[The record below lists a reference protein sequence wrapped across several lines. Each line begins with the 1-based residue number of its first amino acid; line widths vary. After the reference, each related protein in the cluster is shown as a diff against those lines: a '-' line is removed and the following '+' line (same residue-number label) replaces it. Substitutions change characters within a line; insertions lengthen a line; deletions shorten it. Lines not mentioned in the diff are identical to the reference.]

1 MPILYRYL
9 VQNFLQSL
17 VIFYITFAG
26 LYVVIDAF
34 GNLEEF
40 INHASKAGGLFVL
53 LAKYYGPRTLVI
65 FDRTS
70 GVLTLIAAMFTLT
83 ALERHN
89 ELTALYA
96 AGISRGRL
104 AKPMIICV
112 IFVSLLAVAN
122 REFLLPRFRDEL
134 SRNAQD
140 FAGERGRVVKPQYD
154 AMTDVYF
161 NGRFVF
167 LGERKLDK
175 THLRLPS
182 TLAAYGT
189 LLVAD
194 HAINEAATAE
204 HPAGWHLKR
213 VSQPNDLSHCDSVKF
228 GEKPTLLFPKDHPW
242 LKPDECFLVSDVRIE
257 QLANGNFQRLAS
269 TTEMI
274 AALRNPSS
282 DFGPDLRVSVH
293 SRIVQPLLEIALL
306 FLGLPFVLGRDNR
319 NIFVAMGMCAGIVAG
334 FFLVMLTCHGLGN
347 NCLISPAL
355 AAWAP
360 LAICTPIAMVLS
372 EPLRE

>member
-1 MPILYRYL
+1 MPLLYRYL
-9 VQNFLQSL
+9 IRNFAQSL

-40 INHASKAGGLFVL
+40 IAHSGKAGGLFVL
-53 LAKYYGPRTLVI
+53 LANYYGPRTLVI

-96 AGISRGRL
+96 AGVSRGRL
-104 AKPMIICV
+104 AKPMIASV
-112 IFVSLLAVAN
+112 IVVSLLAAAN
-122 REFLLPRFRDEL
+122 RELLLPLFRDDL

-154 AMTDVYF
+154 GQTDVYL
-161 NGRFVF
+161 NGRLVF
-167 LGERKLDK
+167 LGEKKLHK
-175 THLRLPS
+175 PQFRLPS
-182 TLAAYGT
+182 ALAAYGT

-194 HAINEAATAE
+194 DAINTAADGQR
-204 HPAGWHLKR
+204 PAGWLFQK
-213 VSQPNDLSHCDSVKF
+213 VSQPSDLAQCDSINF

-242 LKPDECFLVSDVRIE
+242 LKPDECFLASDVRIE
-257 QLANGNFQRLAS
+257 QLADGNFQRLAS
-269 TTEMI
+269 TGEMI

-282 DFGPDLRVSVH
+282 DYGPDLRVAVH
-293 SRIVQPLLEIALL
+293 ARIVQPLLEIALL
-306 FLGLPFVLGRDNR
+306 FLGLPLVLGQENR
-319 NIFVAMGMCAGIVAG
+319 NIFAAIGLCGGIVAG
-334 FFLVMLTCHGLGN
+334 FFIVVLTCHGLGN
-347 NCLISPAL
+347 NCLISPSL

-360 LAICTPIAMVLS
+360 LAICTPIAVVMS
-372 EPLRE
+372 QPLRE